1 MLLLLVLLLRDLR
14 QAADLVALRLK
25 DVKPDLLAAIWR
37 VALLNLFRY
46 AALQRI

>member
-1 MLLLLVLLLRDLR
+1 MVVTSSVRDLR
-14 QAADLVALRLK
+14 QAANLVSLRLREI
-25 DVKPDLLAAIWR
+25 KPELFASIWR